1 MRTPL
6 LTASLFAAGFGL
18 MPAAHAAGPALHFSD
33 IEYSYADSDRVA
45 RAQSLL
51 GDTIPAGTPL
61 VTAEA
66 VLSDAGARC
75 HPSRRD
81 TNTVQ
86 CLYHEMSAADESFDD
101 IRWTT
106 RLSVSDGT
114 ITAVSVSRDV
124 DRHGN

>member
-1 MRTPL
+1 MRKTL
-6 LTASLFAAGFGL
+6 LSASLFAAAFGL
-18 MPAAHAAGPALHFSD
+18 MPVAHAASPAVRFNA
-33 IEYSYADSDRVA
+33 IEYQYADSDRVA
-45 RAQSLL
+45 QAQAAL
-51 GDTIPAGTPL
+51 GDSIPAGTPL

-75 HPSRRD
+75 HVSRHD
-81 TNTVQ
+81 ANTVQ

-106 RLSVSDGT
+106 RLSVSDGAV
-114 ITAVSVSRDV
+114 TAVSVSRYL